1 MMSHTINSGGAR
13 NRNVDC
19 FKIFLM
25 VLIVTHHGIVH
36 GLGLKNIVDV
46 TTSGRFELIVF
57 FTIMFF
63 RINRCLLE
71 IVFYSF
77 VCYSAKFDLYGN

>member
-1 MMSHTINSGGAR
+1 MSHTINSGGGAR

-71 IVFYSF
+71 IFFYSF

>member
-1 MMSHTINSGGAR
+1 
-13 NRNVDC
+13 
-19 FKIFLM
+19 M
-25 VLIVTHHGIVH
+25 VLVVTYHGIVH

-57 FTIMFF
+57 FAIMFF

>member
-1 MMSHTINSGGAR
+1 
-13 NRNVDC
+13 
-19 FKIFLM
+19 M

-71 IVFYSF
+71 IFF
-77 VCYSAKFDLYGN
+77 LFFCMLLC